1 MPNTQT
7 VSDQAWGTYRVSV
20 DALESLLGYDFLS
33 NVSTSIQSVIEASV
47 DNGPTQ

>member
-1 MPNTQT
+1 
-7 VSDQAWGTYRVSV
+7 V

-33 NVSTSIQSVIEASV
+33 NVPTSIQSVIEASV